1 MVSRYAADIE
11 LALTKSPVVI
21 SHQFQLTLT
30 SSTTGYIEVLV
41 LFQNGSKLSVFEFL
55 RYSNTAVSREKYR
68 YQFMNSKDQEI
79 FRYDNAPHHKS
90 VSSFPHHKHIENKV
104 YDSIAPSLTEVLKEA
119 ECQILGLPLK

>member
-11 LALTKSPVVI
+11 LVLTKSPVVI
-21 SHQFQLTLT
+21 NHQFQ
-30 SSTTGYIEVLV
+30 
-41 LFQNGSKLSVFEFL
+41 
-55 RYSNTAVSREKYR
+55 REKYR
-68 YQFMNSKDQEI
+68 SQFMNSKDQEI

-104 YDSIAPSLTEVLKEA
+104 YDSIAPSLTKVLKEA